1 MSSIPR
7 LLPWLCASAFA
18 VAMVAQEAKPSTP
31 DPAAPPAQAT
41 PGNPNAPVP
50 PQEPGQPRRITLSV
64 RDADLKDI
72 LRAATEDTD
81 WNLSFESGLDLRVRG
96 LDLKAVTL
104 EEFLDDVLPGLGLG
118 CARKGRTLH
127 IHKAESALRFF
138 SVDHLSLRRQGQKE
152 FMVNASGQVVQAAGQ
167 GGGAS
172 GGAGGGG
179 GQSGGG
185 GQGGGHSSAYTSTL
199 TTGNAFDP
207 WQELQA
213 GLTTLVFGEPSVDPS
228 SSQGGQPAAPSS
240 RAFARNGKSLL
251 IQPDSGLVVVS
262 ADPYTQNRVEKY
274 LGEVQRRNR
283 RQVLLEAKIVE
294 VTLGND
300 SQIGVDWNGLLTPG
314 GASGWIGTDIRGTL
328 QTGDTLND
336 NVSAA
341 SQGLAKLVIQN
352 ARVTATLSALAREGR
367 LQVLSAPRISTL
379 NNQKAILRVVREEA
393 FFLQNSQVTPGGSF
407 GAPIATVQITPVV
420 VPVGI
425 VLDIQPQV
433 GDDGAITLAVNPSV
447 SEIVTVRSLTVNG
460 GFSGGSG
467 GASAT
472 LPVVDRRDLDTVVRM
487 RSGETLVL
495 AGIIRVK
502 ESEDDRGV
510 PWLRKV
516 PGLGQLFSKREKQR
530 VHTELAIFI
539 TPTLVEESAQVNAQ
553 RINAERR
560 LGAAG
565 VQMQPE
571 PRKGSTIKDP

>member
-1 MSSIPR
+1 MSNRSRYLPC
-7 LLPWLCASAFA
+7 LLASTLGLAL
-18 VAMVAQEAKPSTP
+18 VAQAAKPAGEAP
-31 DPAAPPAQAT
+31 VKEAQGQDPA
-41 PGNPNAPVP
+41 
-50 PQEPGQPRRITLSV
+50 QPRRLTLSV

-81 WNLSFESGLDLRVRG
+81 WNLSFETGLDLRIQG

-104 EEFLDDVLPGLGLG
+104 EEFLNDVLPGLGLG
-118 CARKGRTLH
+118 CAIKGRTLH
-127 IHKAESALRFF
+127 IHKAESSLRFY

-167 GGGAS
+167 GGGGG
-172 GGAGGGG
+172 GGASGGGG
-179 GQSGGG
+179 GTSGGGG

-213 GLTTLVFGEPSVDPS
+213 GLTTLVFGEPSLDPS
-228 SSQGGQPAAPSS
+228 SSQGGQPTAPSS
-240 RAFARNGKSLL
+240 RAFARGGKSLL
-251 IQPDSGLVVVS
+251 IQPDAGLVVVS

-274 LGEVQRRNR
+274 LAEIQRRNR
-283 RQVLLEAKIVE
+283 RQVLLEARIVE

-314 GASGWIGTDIRGTL
+314 GASGWIGTDVRGTF

-336 NVSAA
+336 NVAAA

-367 LQVLSAPRISTL
+367 LQVLSSPRISTL

-487 RSGETLVL
+487 RTGETLVL

-502 ESEDDRGV
+502 EAEDDRGV
-510 PWLRKV
+510 PWLRKI
-516 PGLGQLFSKREKQR
+516 PGLGQLFSKREKQK

-539 TPTLVEESAQVNAQ
+539 TPTLLEEPAQVALQ
-553 RINAERR
+553 RDRTEQR
-560 LGAAG
+560 LRVSG
-565 VQMQPE
+565 VPLQPE
-571 PRKGSTIKDP
+571 PKQGSTIKDP